1 MSQQTD
7 AFQALT
13 TLRDALTTC
22 LDSMPLVECWLPV
35 TVRNEANQRDRWG
48 ATKRA
53 KAHRTAARLTV
64 FAPLRRASRP
74 TPFLVLHPHGLVV
87 LLTRV
92 YSGRGRPMDD
102 DGVARA
108 LKAVRDGVA
117 DALGV
122 NDGSDCVTWV
132 VAQERGS
139 ETGVRVQIFAR
150 RALPDRDATIGVDRW
165 SELG

>member
-7 AFQALT
+7 AIQALT
-13 TLRDALTTC
+13 TLRDAINTC
-22 LDSMPLVECWLPV
+22 LEAQPLVECWLPV
-35 TVRNEANQRDRWG
+35 TVRNEANLRERWG
-48 ATKRA
+48 AVKRA
-53 KAHRTAARLTV
+53 KAHRTAARLVVQAATRAM
-64 FAPLRRASRP
+64 APAALFVPS
-74 TPFLVLHPHGLVV
+74 GLVV